1 MVAEATGQVGKVRLT
16 VVTRCVS
23 KDEETLTFFL
33 ADAAGYESCTR
44 LTASRKKSLLTRT
57 IEV

>member
-23 KDEETLTFFL
+23 KDEETLTFSL
-33 ADAAGYESCTR
+33 ADAAGYELYSPYG
-44 LTASRKKSLLTRT
+44 
-57 IEV
+57 E

>member
-1 MVAEATGQVGKVRLT
+1 MVAEAARQVGKVRLT

-44 LTASRKKSLLTRT
+44 FAASRKNPLLTRT
-57 IEV
+57 FEV